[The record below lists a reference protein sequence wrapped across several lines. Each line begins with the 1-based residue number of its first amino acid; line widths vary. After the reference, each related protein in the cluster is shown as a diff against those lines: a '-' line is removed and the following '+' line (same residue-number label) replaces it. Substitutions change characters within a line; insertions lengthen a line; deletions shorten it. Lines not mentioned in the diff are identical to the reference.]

1 MRRLRRCVGLA
12 GLVLATACGTP
23 DAGTDTTLS
32 AAGAAG
38 AEPAN
43 SVTSSSSSTT
53 VPATTVAPTTTV
65 RPAPPATTATTATT
79 TARRTGA
86 PATPA
91 PAPAIAAGTVPTI
104 PMDTVVAVTTT
115 RTEGSTVANV
125 RAVREQYL
133 GEKVYVWVEAT
144 SAERITSTRI
154 DFGDGYVTTDP
165 QTTVPSTLL
174 TAGAMSAG
182 TTRAHVYPGAGRY
195 RITVTLTVI
204 PGMAAPVLSGPP
216 TDLQWLP
223 SGPEHAVTV
232 TADLLQRPDA
242 APPGYPRLPP
252 MMSE

>member
-1 MRRLRRCVGLA
+1 MRRLRRGA
-12 GLVLATACGTP
+12 GLVGILLATACGSP

-38 AEPAN
+38 AEPAPT
-43 SVTSSSSSTT
+43 VTSSSSSTT
-53 VPATTVAPTTTV
+53 LPATTVAPSTTV
-65 RPAPPATTATTATT
+65 PRAAPATTATT

-86 PATPA
+86 PAA
-91 PAPAIAAGTVPTI
+91 PAPTTIPAATVPTI
-104 PMDTVVAVTTT
+104 PVDTVVAVTTT

-144 SAERITSTRI
+144 SAERITSIRI

-165 QTTVPSTLL
+165 QTLPSSLL
-174 TAGAMSAG
+174 TATSMSCGA
-182 TTRAHVYPGAGRY
+182 TRAHVYPAAGRY
-195 RITVTLTVI
+195 RITVTLTVV
-204 PGMAAPVLSGPP
+204 PGLAAPVLTGPP
-216 TDLQWLP
+216 TELQWLP
-223 SGPEHAVTV
+223 TGPEHAVTI
-232 TADLLQRPDA
+232 TADLRQRPDA